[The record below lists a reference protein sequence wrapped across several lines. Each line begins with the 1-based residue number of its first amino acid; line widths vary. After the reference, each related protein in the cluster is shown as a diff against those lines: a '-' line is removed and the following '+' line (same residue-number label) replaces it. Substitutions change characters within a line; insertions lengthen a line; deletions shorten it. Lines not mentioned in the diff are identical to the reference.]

1 MGRLS
6 VRTLQVASLTLL
18 ITALEAVTRLRLVD
32 PLFVPPP
39 SAVVAAMPVV
49 FAQALPRLGDTLLKT
64 LGGYAIAVVLGVV
77 GGLVIGSVHTLRQVT
92 MPYVTAAYSLPKI
105 LLIPWIV
112 LILGVRAP
120 AAILGGALFAVF
132 PIVVLVVGGVR
143 DVDPALV
150 TVAASMGASRRQFY
164 QKVLVPAALPAI
176 LAGMR
181 IGMVFALVGVLL
193 TEMLAGIRGMGF
205 LMQQLALAFNAAQ
218 LSAAT
223 VLISIFSIAV
233 VLSLE
238 ALNQRLGQWR

>member
-1 MGRLS
+1 MGWLS
-6 VRTLQVASLTLL
+6 VRMLQAISLALLVGAVEAAS
-18 ITALEAVTRLRLVD
+18 RLRVVD

-39 SAVVAAMPVV
+39 SATLAAMTVV
-49 FAQALPRLGDTLLKT
+49 FQQALPRLGDTLVKT
-64 LGGYAIAVVLGVV
+64 LGGYAIAVTFGVAM
-77 GGLVIGSVHTLRQVT
+77 GLVIGSVHTLRQVT
-92 MPYVTAAYSLPKI
+92 MPYVIAAYSLPKI
-105 LLIPWIV
+105 LVIPWIV

-132 PIVVLVVGGVR
+132 PIVVLVAGGVR
-143 DVDPALV
+143 DVDPTLV

-164 QKVLVPAALPAI
+164 QKVIIPAALPAI

-181 IGMVFALVGVLL
+181 IGVVFALVGVLL
-193 TEMLAGIRGMGF
+193 TEMFAGIRGMGF
-205 LMQQLALAFNAAQ
+205 FMQQLALAFNAAQ

-238 ALNQRLGQWR
+238 SLNQRLGKWR

>member
-6 VRTLQVASLTLL
+6 VRTLQAVSIALLVGAVEAAS
-18 ITALEAVTRLRLVD
+18 RLRLVD

-39 SAVVAAMPVV
+39 SATLAAMATV
-49 FAQALPRLGDTLLKT
+49 FQQALPRLGDTLVKT
-64 LGGYAIAVVLGVV
+64 LGGYAIAVVLGVAL
-77 GGLVIGSVHTLRQVT
+77 GLAIGSMQTLRQVM
-92 MPYVTAAYSLPKI
+92 MPYVIAAYSLPKI

-112 LILGVRAP
+112 LILGIRAP

-150 TVAASMGASRRQFY
+150 TVAASMGASRRQLY
-164 QKVLVPAALPAI
+164 QKVLIPAALPAI

-181 IGMVFALVGVLL
+181 IGVVFALVGVLL
-193 TEMLAGIRGMGF
+193 TEMFAGIRGMGF
-205 LMQQLALAFNAAQ
+205 LMQQLALSFNAAQ

-223 VLISIFSIAV
+223 ALISIFSIAV

-238 ALNQRLGQWR
+238 SLNQRLGKWR

>member
-1 MGRLS
+1 MGQLS
-6 VRTLQVASLTLL
+6 VRMLQAVSLALLVGAVEAAS
-18 ITALEAVTRLRLVD
+18 RLRVVD

-39 SAVVAAMPVV
+39 SATLATMAAV
-49 FAQALPRLGDTLLKT
+49 FQQALPRLGDTLVKT
-64 LGGYAIAVVLGVV
+64 LAGYALAVVFGVAM
-77 GGLVIGSVHTLRQVT
+77 GLVIGSVHTLRQVT
-92 MPYVTAAYSLPKI
+92 MPYVIAAYSLPKI
-105 LLIPWIV
+105 LVIPWIV
-112 LILGVRAP
+112 LILGVRAS

-132 PIVVLVVGGVR
+132 PIVVLVAGGVR

-181 IGMVFALVGVLL
+181 IGVVFALVGVLL
-193 TEMLAGIRGMGF
+193 TEMFAGIRGMGF
-205 LMQQLALAFNAAQ
+205 FMQQLALAFNAAQ

-223 VLISIFSIAV
+223 VLISVFSIAV

-238 ALNQRLGQWR
+238 SLNQRLGKWR